1 MDKNT
6 SMLRKGAER
15 VKDRHPYEKYYKKLE
30 PAVKSK
36 AEELAVFGYGSF
48 EARDVWEYLI
58 RKVWKNPDPAHVRMY
73 ALVSDVLSVK
83 PGDLM
88 SFKTVEAYRSP
99 NWFAE
104 LDEKELDALFNGER
118 TEE

>member
-1 MDKNT
+1 
-6 SMLRKGAER
+6 
-15 VKDRHPYEKYYKKLE
+15 
-30 PAVKSK
+30 
-36 AEELAVFGYGSF
+36 
-48 EARDVWEYLI
+48 
-58 RKVWKNPDPAHVRMY
+58 
-73 ALVSDVLSVK
+73 DVLTVK